1 MKKASWFLFSKAPW
15 HLWVI
20 ASIFL
25 FIYAN
30 GVYDYFMMLGLNE
43 DYYTAK
49 NYGEAVINYFSNY
62 PVIPLILYT
71 INIFSGVLAPC
82 FLLLRLRWAVTLAG
96 LSAFS
101 ILGLEFI
108 TFTWMN
114 RWDILGAAVSLFDI
128 FILLLT
134 FAMYLYSKF
143 LLRRGVLK

>member
-1 MKKASWFLFSKAPW
+1 MKKASLLLSSKAPW
-15 HLWVI
+15 HLWII
-20 ASIFL
+20 AGMFL

-30 GVYDYFMMLGLNE
+30 GVYDYFMMLGLNK
-43 DYYTAK
+43 DYYRAK
-49 NYGEAVINYFSNY
+49 NYGEAVKNYFSNY

-71 INIFSGVLAPC
+71 INIFMGVLAPC
-82 FLLLRLRWAVTLAG
+82 LLLLRSRWAVLLAG
-96 LSAFS
+96 LSAFT

-134 FAMYLYSKF
+134 FAMYLYSKY

>member
-1 MKKASWFLFSKAPW
+1 MKKDSLLLSSKAPW

-20 ASIFL
+20 AGIFL

-43 DYYTAK
+43 DYYTSK
-49 NYGEAVINYFSNY
+49 NYGEAVKNYFSDY
-62 PVIPLILYT
+62 PIIPLILYT

-82 FLLLRLRWAVTLAG
+82 FLLLRLRWAVLLAG
-96 LSAFS
+96 LSAYS

-114 RWDILGAAVSLFDI
+114 RWNILGAAVSMFDI

-134 FAMYLYSKF
+134 FAMYLYCKN
-143 LLRRGVLK
+143 LLRRRVLR

>member
-1 MKKASWFLFSKAPW
+1 MKKDPLLLSSRAPW

-20 ASIFL
+20 AGIFL

-43 DYYTAK
+43 DYYRAK
-49 NYGEAVINYFSNY
+49 NYGEAVKNYFSNY

-71 INIFSGVLAPC
+71 INIFMGVLAPC
-82 FLLLRLRWAVTLAG
+82 LLLLRSRWAVLLAG
-96 LSAFS
+96 LSAFT

-134 FAMYLYSKF
+134 FAMYLYSKY

>member
-1 MKKASWFLFSKAPW
+1 MKKDSLLLSSKAPW

-20 ASIFL
+20 AGIFL

-49 NYGEAVINYFSNY
+49 NYGKAVKNYFSNY

-71 INIFSGVLAPC
+71 INIFMGVLAPC
-82 FLLLRLRWAVTLAG
+82 LLLFRSRWTVTIAG

-114 RWDILGAAVSLFDI
+114 RWNILGAAVSLFDI
-128 FILLLT
+128 VILLLT
-134 FAMYLYSKF
+134 FAMYLYSKY
-143 LLRRGVLK
+143 LLRRGVLR